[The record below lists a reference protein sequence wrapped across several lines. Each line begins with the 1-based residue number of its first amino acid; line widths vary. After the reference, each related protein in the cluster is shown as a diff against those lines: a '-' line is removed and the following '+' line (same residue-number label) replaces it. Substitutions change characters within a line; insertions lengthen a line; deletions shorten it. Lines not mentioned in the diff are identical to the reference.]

1 MQGIRAFVGHSFSES
16 DKDIVRIFAD
26 HFDNLE
32 KAHSGGFTWDHAEE
46 AEALPLSQKVLA
58 KIQNKNVFIGIC
70 TRKERAVEPEKL
82 KPVWWGGELKA
93 SDVDLVWKTSDWI
106 IQEIGLAVGRNM
118 SIIIFL
124 EDGVRV
130 PGGLYGNTEYIQ
142 FSRANPHQSFDKF
155 LQMLVALS
163 PKETTAPASESK
175 AAAPEEKG
183 KETEEADL
191 EPKADWS
198 DLNYDSAAIRVII
211 KGDEATLDKIDAAFK
226 NSIHAQGSASAMWE
240 ARIEYFRILFGKK
253 ADFGKMKRLAEEH
266 AGVPEVLSYA
276 ASAHEEFEE
285 FLKAAEKYEEAA
297 RVTTSETSR
306 AHYLGQ
312 AAVQYSKSGD
322 VAKASQLVADIKTL
336 LEKGADAE
344 ADLTRTLKLIAEQQK
359 DEELQLVMLEHE
371 VEDNPT
377 DTQKRFALAYK
388 YSETENQ
395 DMALYHYLKIPVPQ
409 RDPTTWNNIG
419 VSYGDFRLPVKGV
432 RAFKRAADAGE
443 TLAMSNLGNKLL
455 NAGFF
460 DEAKV
465 ECKKALAIQDYHK
478 NVATLLNRLKE
489 APDEEETKLKEA
501 LEKVKGKA
509 DFLRDL
515 GAKAL
520 LRLPKKSTPIGWPQ
534 KERSK
539 HD

>member
-1 MQGIRAFVGHSFSES
+1 M
-16 DKDIVRIFAD
+16 
-26 HFDNLE
+26 
-32 KAHSGGFTWDHAEE
+32 
-46 AEALPLSQKVLA
+46 
-58 KIQNKNVFIGIC
+58 
-70 TRKERAVEPEKL
+70 
-82 KPVWWGGELKA
+82 
-93 SDVDLVWKTSDWI
+93 
-106 IQEIGLAVGRNM
+106 
-118 SIIIFL
+118 
-124 EDGVRV
+124 
-130 PGGLYGNTEYIQ
+130 
-142 FSRANPHQSFDKF
+142 
-155 LQMLVALS
+155 
-163 PKETTAPASESK
+163 
-175 AAAPEEKG
+175 
-183 KETEEADL
+183 
-191 EPKADWS
+191 
-198 DLNYDSAAIRVII
+198 
-211 KGDEATLDKIDAAFK
+211 
-226 NSIHAQGSASAMWE
+226 
-240 ARIEYFRILFGKK
+240 
-253 ADFGKMKRLAEEH
+253 
-266 AGVPEVLSYA
+266 
-276 ASAHEEFEE
+276 
-285 FLKAAEKYEEAA
+285 
-297 RVTTSETSR
+297 TTSETSR

-489 APDEEETKLKEA
+489 APDEDETKLKEA

-520 LRLPKKSTPIGWPQ
+520 LPTPQ
-534 KERSK
+534 KIHSNWMAPEGKIEARLTDGALKIFGSYERPANSFAGILSGNLGIPMAPTSHK
-539 HD
+539 IEYTGQMRGKMFVGNVSRTGDGYGAAASLLSSMGTKTLMYLTEDETEFRVIENYQSQSPTFYVLKAVA